1 MAMPKFGGVFSNE
14 GKGEGK
20 AEGKGAGH
28 DMSERRGGLSGE
40 EVTSRLYPKA
50 TDTWR
55 KDEAVRPEPVRV
67 ETAIVKPVA
76 VAARSEPA
84 GIAPTPPAEPAEM
97 ETSSERSGP
106 VAGVESGGN
115 GRASTVLE
123 PASLAM
129 VPSPPAEAAPLPPA
143 AMAEAPAE
151 RLVSVISRN
160 SVFDGN
166 YSTDGDVRVEGE
178 VRGDITCK
186 GHVLI
191 CDGAAVSAKITATS
205 VSVAGRLSGE
215 VTCAER
221 FEAQPTAR
229 ITSQIST
236 PRLVIQEGA
245 VVDGQIRMG
254 VQE

>member
-1 MAMPKFGGVFSNE
+1 MPKFGNVFSNE
-14 GKGEGK
+14 GKGASNDG
-20 AEGKGAGH
+20 G
-28 DMSERRGGLSGE
+28 ERRNALTAE
-40 EVTSRLYPKA
+40 EVASRLYPKP

-55 KDEAVRPEPVRV
+55 REYPSAVV
-67 ETAIVKPVA
+67 VA
-76 VAARSEPA
+76 EPA
-84 GIAPTPPAEPAEM
+84 PPVPAEPEVRAVKEEDAPM
-97 ETSSERSGP
+97 AAVEPGEDSASSATREPAPTASYSAPKASETPQDEP
-106 VAGVESGGN
+106 VA
-115 GRASTVLE
+115 A
-123 PASLAM
+123 A
-129 VPSPPAEAAPLPPA
+129 VPV
-143 AMAEAPAE
+143 E

-166 YSTDGDVRVEGE
+166 YATDGDVRVEGE

-191 CDGAAVSAKITATS
+191 CNGATVNAKISATS
-205 VSVAGRLSGE
+205 VAVAGRLSGE
-215 VTCAER
+215 VTCTER